1 MFGRLTVSS
10 ITVAEVV
17 EGLVGDSRIDG
28 LRRFLDDMENI
39 EVLPV
44 GVEEA
49 ILAGQIRGELTR
61 TGQGIGEL
69 DPFIAAVAIVN
80 GLPLVT
86 GNLRH
91 YERIQSLGFPLQLES
106 WRDALP

>member
-1 MFGRLTVSS
+1 M
-10 ITVAEVV
+10 
-17 EGLVGDSRIDG
+17 EGLVSDGRIDS
-28 LRRFLDDMENI
+28 LRRFLDDMEDI
-39 EVLPV
+39 QVLCV

-69 DPFIAAVAIVN
+69 DPFIAAVAIAN
-80 GLPLVT
+80 GIPLVT

-91 YERIQSLGFPLQLES
+91 YERIQALGFPLQLES
-106 WRDALP
+106 WRHGLP